1 MSTEQTQGSLTKEAI
16 RLAWPAVCESFF
28 IALAGM
34 VDTFMVSTLGANAVA
49 AVGLT
54 TQPKFL
60 GLALFIAAN
69 VAISALVARRFGEKR
84 QQAANEILVMT
95 ICFCIVAA
103 VIISALTV
111 GFADQIIE
119 FCGSSEDT
127 HAMAARYYRII
138 MGGMIFNVLSME
150 INAAQRGAGNTMI
163 ALRTNLI
170 SNLVNI
176 CGNYLLINGHFGF
189 PALGITGAAIA
200 TVFGTV
206 VACVMS
212 IVSICPKDGFI
223 SIPYMIEHHI
233 RLRLEPLLEIIKVG
247 YSVFIEQVLMRIGF
261 MSTAMMAAKMGT
273 EAMAAHQVGMNIL
286 GLTFSFGDGMQVAAV
301 ALIGSG
307 LCQLEHLGLL
317 VIVRKGVGAGIVQRD
332 ADVADLIH
340 AVVQMAGQLVVLHR
354 GLAVR
359 AVDHIQQG
367 GVLHLQTFICLD
379 GLQADAVG
387 GVGVAVLV
395 HHLLGIT
402 VGSGDLLVGQ
412 LTAQRLEAGIHSG
425 QRFQR
430 FLRFL
435 GHIVAHNCGLAAV
448 RVGGDGLF
456 QEGFYV
462 GGVLIGAGKLGGLL
476 VSTVLCQ

>member
-1 MSTEQTQGSLTKEAI
+1 MDTEHTQGSLTKEAI

-138 MGGMIFNVLSME
+138 MGGMIFNVLSMG

-170 SNLVNI
+170 SNLVI
-176 CGNYLLINGHFGF
+176 SVTLIRTAASYIFGF
-189 PALGITGAAIA
+189 T
-200 TVFGTV
+200 
-206 VACVMS
+206 
-212 IVSICPKDGFI
+212 
-223 SIPYMIEHHI
+223 
-233 RLRLEPLLEIIKVG
+233 
-247 YSVFIEQVLMRIGF
+247 
-261 MSTAMMAAKMGT
+261 
-273 EAMAAHQVGMNIL
+273 L
-286 GLTFSFGDGMQVAAV
+286 GLGMTGIWMGILADQV
-301 ALIGSG
+301 S
-307 LCQLEHLGLL
+307 
-317 VIVRKGVGAGIVQRD
+317 
-332 ADVADLIH
+332 
-340 AVVQMAGQLVVLHR
+340 
-354 GLAVR
+354 
-359 AVDHIQQG
+359 
-367 GVLHLQTFICLD
+367 
-379 GLQADAVG
+379 
-387 GVGVAVLV
+387 
-395 HHLLGIT
+395 
-402 VGSGDLLVGQ
+402 
-412 LTAQRLEAGIHSG
+412 
-425 QRFQR
+425 R
-430 FLRFL
+430 FLFASIRF
-435 GHIVAHNCGLAAV
+435 
-448 RVGGDGLF
+448 R
-456 QEGFYV
+456 Q
-462 GGVLIGAGKLGGLL
+462 GKW
-476 VSTVLCQ
+476 VTIKI

>member
-119 FCGSSEDT
+119 FCGSNEDT

-138 MGGMIFNVLSME
+138 MGGMIFNVLSMG

-223 SIPYMIEHHI
+223 SIPYMIKHHI
-233 RLRLEPLLEIIKVG
+233 RLRMEPLLEIIKVG

-301 ALIGSG
+301 ALIGRSLGERDPEKAKSYGAICRRIG
-307 LCQLEHLGLL
+307 LGISVALAVIYFFGGETIYRMFFREENIIAYGVNIIHYICIIVLFQVSQVIYMGCLRGAGDTAYTAVASTISVTLIRTAASYIFGFTLGL
-317 VIVRKGVGAGIVQRD
+317 GMTGIWMGIL
-332 ADVADLIH
+332 ADQV
-340 AVVQMAGQLVVLHR
+340 
-354 GLAVR
+354 
-359 AVDHIQQG
+359 
-367 GVLHLQTFICLD
+367 
-379 GLQADAVG
+379 
-387 GVGVAVLV
+387 
-395 HHLLGIT
+395 
-402 VGSGDLLVGQ
+402 S
-412 LTAQRLEAGIHSG
+412 
-425 QRFQR
+425 R
-430 FLRFL
+430 FLFASIRF
-435 GHIVAHNCGLAAV
+435 
-448 RVGGDGLF
+448 R
-456 QEGFYV
+456 Q
-462 GGVLIGAGKLGGLL
+462 GKW
-476 VSTVLCQ
+476 VTIKI